1 MRYLQSYKLSGALL
15 LLITLIIP
23 GWVYVISADYV
34 PENPFKGQGTITI
47 GPFEY
52 AGSQDGTRLIESN
65 PQGIGRF
72 YMSVEVAQF
81 FAKALASELAL
92 SGYVVAP
99 TAGLNISGRI
109 DRLYYD
115 PVDPEYASVELVVQ
129 YALRLRDKEPYEQS
143 VRVLQK
149 MPKSTIIV
157 SRLIR
162 AATRESIHQFLNGA
176 REANVLALSGPEAH
190 DAARNR

>member
-1 MRYLQSYKLSGALL
+1 MQSYRLSGALL

-23 GWVYVISADYV
+23 GCVYVVSVDYL
-34 PENPFKGQGTITI
+34 PENPFKGQGTISI
-47 GPFEY
+47 GPFQY
-52 AGSQDGTRLIESN
+52 ADSQGGTRHIESN

-81 FAKALASELAL
+81 FAKAVASELTL

-99 TAGLNISGRI
+99 TADLNISGRI

-115 PVDPEYASVELVVQ
+115 PVDKQYTSLELVVQ
-129 YALRLRDKEPYEQS
+129 YALRLQDKESYEQS

-149 MPKSTIIV
+149 MPKSTIII

-162 AATRESIHQFLNGA
+162 GATRESIHQFLNGA
-176 REANVLALSGPEAH
+176 REANVLALSAPEAH
-190 DAARNR
+190 DAGRNR